1 MKNFVHRKMA
11 ISNAK
16 AQSSNEVQ
24 NPNDPKKKDFGI
36 KSFVIDLTF
45 GISHLDL
52 SIRSAFIYLR

>member
-1 MKNFVHRKMA
+1 MA

-24 NPNDPKKKDFGI
+24 NPSDPKKKDFGI